1 MNLNKMK
8 KIIIPILAILV
19 LLVAAVVTCPDKR
32 AHKEAMMAAIN
43 EKIDEELKTDDED
56 VQGLSVF
63 FGSLGSGIAGIVVD
77 NRLVVNNHFLWS
89 TGKIRDFDG
98 NYQTASVGV
107 FGHVFTFDKEDL
119 DKAIEEA
126 L

>member
-1 MNLNKMK
+1 MK
-8 KIIIPILAILV
+8 KVIIPISVLLV
-19 LLVAAVVTCPDKR
+19 LLVAAVVTCPNKQ

-56 VQGLSVF
+56 MQGLSVL
-63 FGSLGSGIAGIVVD
+63 FGAIGSGIAGRIVD

-98 NYQTASVGV
+98 NYRMASVGV
-107 FGHVFTFDKEDL
+107 FGHVFTFDKEDI

>member
-1 MNLNKMK
+1 MK
-8 KIIIPILAILV
+8 KLLIAVAIILAVLV
-19 LLVAAVVTCPDKR
+19 SAVVTCPDKR

-43 EKIDEELKTDDED
+43 EKIDEELKTDDEEM
-56 VQGLSVF
+56 QGLSVF

-98 NYQTASVGV
+98 NYQVASVGV

-119 DKAIEEA
+119 DKAIEEV

>member
-1 MNLNKMK
+1 
-8 KIIIPILAILV
+8 
-19 LLVAAVVTCPDKR
+19 
-32 AHKEAMMAAIN
+32 MAAIN

-56 VQGLSVF
+56 MQGLSVF
-63 FGSLGSGIAGIVVD
+63 FGSLGSGIAGIIVD

-98 NYQTASVGV
+98 NYQVASVGV

-119 DKAIEEA
+119 DKAMEEA